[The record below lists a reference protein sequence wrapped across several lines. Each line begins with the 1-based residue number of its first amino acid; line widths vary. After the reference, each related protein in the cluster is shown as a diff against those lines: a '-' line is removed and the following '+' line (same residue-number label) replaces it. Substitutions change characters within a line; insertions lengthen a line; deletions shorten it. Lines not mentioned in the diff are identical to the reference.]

1 MLLRTEFE
9 GAQEV
14 LILDS
19 EGLFSIER
27 QDEKFDRRLAL
38 FCLGVSNFVLINI
51 KGELNTQV
59 KSVLQMT
66 IFNLK
71 QLKAIAG
78 MDNLARPHFI
88 CRDIN
93 NTSSKRDILGQYDK
107 IKRTLDKAAK
117 AAEAELS
124 ELITCESSKGMMDA
138 FHGAIDKISVYPNEL
153 YTQTKSHV
161 TFREQCCHLRHRLI
175 KFCLDLEPK

>member
-66 IFNLK
+66 IYNLK

-93 NTSSKRDILGQYDK
+93 TGSKKDILGQFDK
-107 IKRTLDKAAK
+107 IKLALDEAAR
-117 AAEAELS
+117 AADAELN
-124 ELITCESSKGMMDA
+124 ELITYESSKGMMDA

>member
-1 MLLRTEFE
+1 MLLRTDFE
-9 GAQEV
+9 GAREV
-14 LILDS
+14 IILDS

-66 IFNLK
+66 VYNLK
-71 QLKAIAG
+71 QLKAIGG
-78 MDNLARPHFI
+78 MENLARPHFI

-93 NTSSKRDILGQYDK
+93 TGSKKDILGQYDK
-107 IKRTLDKAAK
+107 IRLALEEAAK
-117 AAEAELS
+117 AAESSLE
-124 ELITCESSKGMMDA
+124 ELITCDTSKGMMDA
-138 FHGAIDKISVYPNEL
+138 FHGAIDKISVYPNDL

-161 TFREQCCHLRHRLI
+161 TFREQCCHLRYRLI
-175 KFCLDLEPK
+175 KFCLELEQK